1 MIETALTFQDAF
13 HNLSIVDG
21 SFRTCSSDDEWD
33 KAGKIAKF
41 LKPFYDIT
49 TPFSGTQYLTTNL
62 YFHGVWKIHL
72 HILEEMEDEDV
83 VISDMAKSMKEKF
96 DKY

>member
-1 MIETALTFQDAF
+1 MIEIALTFRDAF

-21 SFRTCSSDDEWD
+21 SFRTCPSDDEWD

-49 TPFSGTQYLTTNL
+49 THFSGTQYPTAL
-62 YFHGVWKIHL
+62 YFHDVRKIHL
-72 HILEEMEDEDV
+72 LILEEMEDEDV
-83 VISDMAKSMKEKF
+83 VISDMAKSMKKKI